1 MTFVNDQPIGVG
13 STPELSL
20 RVSVA
25 TLARIIFPHPEHGT
39 PMLAL
44 EHKATW
50 FPGEDQ
56 GQVVVK
62 VQPFGGAVRILDLNS
77 FLSLVGHFNFDSQR
91 SRSEQDFRVFIQP
104 DYWEQVREYCLHNLS
119 MEEGSDLESD
129 PSRELEEEFED
140 ALGILLRPEQYT
152 VKPLKIIVEDQPA
165 PTANIYAADTPTV
178 RIYRVFNI
186 QINDLTLHRM
196 MIANSELHP
205 HQLLQ
210 RMALEDA
217 KKTRRGRANAILAAP
232 EAQIRAAY
240 LSVPPEQRGKPLPF
254 AATLL
259 EGNVAAV
266 VEDVS
271 VPKYWQH

>member
-1 MTFVNDQPIGVG
+1 
-13 STPELSL
+13 
-20 RVSVA
+20 
-25 TLARIIFPHPEHGT
+25 
-39 PMLAL
+39 
-44 EHKATW
+44 
-50 FPGEDQ
+50 
-56 GQVVVK
+56 
-62 VQPFGGAVRILDLNS
+62 
-77 FLSLVGHFNFDSQR
+77 
-91 SRSEQDFRVFIQP
+91 
-104 DYWEQVREYCLHNLS
+104 
-119 MEEGSDLESD
+119 
-129 PSRELEEEFED
+129 
-140 ALGILLRPEQYT
+140 
-152 VKPLKIIVEDQPA
+152 VEDQPA

-217 KKTRRGRANAILAAP
+217 KKTGRGRANAILAVP

-254 AATLL
+254 ADTLL

-266 VEDVS
+266 LEDVY